1 MLFKIITKLYFW
13 KCYIF
18 FKNSFNQEMILGTRV
33 LSEYEWK
40 RDIIMNC
47 FTSNN
52 KWSRRKLYKYSKMKM
67 ENTVEKPEI
76 SVLISLYRSEKF
88 LRGFIQNIL
97 EQSHFNKSEFIFV
110 AVEPNEKELK
120 ILKEFCSMNSN
131 CILIISE
138 DRISIYEAW
147 NKAIDQSTANLLT
160 NMNVDDLRS
169 PSSLEIQV
177 NFMDK
182 NEHVDV
188 GYQDILF
195 YRDLKSKWS
204 YVKKYNFKTKLPEV
218 SVPCLAWLGINPPH
232 NAPVWRKNLHKLYG
246 QFDSSLVSAGDYEF
260 WLRICI
266 EGVVFKKMNET
277 HVGYF
282 VNPTGISTKSD
293 SQSTKEEKVIQEY
306 YKAKFIDIMKIPASI
321 GGHQHFE
328 QLCDFLEERN
338 LKEYYREINK

>member
-1 MLFKIITKLYFW
+1 MLIKIITKLYLW

-18 FKNSFNQEMILGTRV
+18 NKNSFIQEMILGTRI

-40 RDIIMNC
+40 RDILIN
-47 FTSNN
+47 FLTSNK
-52 KWSRRKLYKYSKMKM
+52 KWTRRKLYKYNPKKM
-67 ENTVEKPEI
+67 ENKFEKPEI
-76 SVLISLYRSEKF
+76 SVLISLYKSERF

-97 EQSHFNKSEFIFV
+97 EQTHFDKSEFIFV
-110 AVEPNEKELK
+110 AVEPNRKELK
-120 ILKEFCSMNSN
+120 ILKEFCSINSN
-131 CILIISE
+131 CILIRSE

-147 NKAIDQSTANLLT
+147 NQAIDRSTANLLT

-195 YRDLKSKWS
+195 YRDLKSNWN
-204 YVKKYNFKTKLPEV
+204 YVKKYNFKTELPEV

-232 NAPVWRKNLHKLYG
+232 NAPVWRKNLHTLYG

-266 EGVVFKKMNET
+266 EGVRFKKMNEA
-277 HVGYF
+277 HVGYY
-282 VNPTGISTKSD
+282 VNPTGMSTKND
-293 SQSTKEEKVIQEY
+293 SPSSKEEKVIQEN
-306 YKAKFIDIMKIPASI
+306 YKDRFMKKMKIPQSI
-321 GGHQHFE
+321 VESQKFE
-328 QLCDFLEERN
+328 QLCDFLGETN
-338 LKEYYREINK
+338 LKGYYRKIYK

>member
-1 MLFKIITKLYFW
+1 MLIRIITKLYFW
-13 KCYIF
+13 KCYF
-18 FKNSFNQEMILGTRV
+18 FTKNTFNQEMILGTRV

-40 RDIIMNC
+40 RDIIINC

-52 KWSRRKLYKYSKMKM
+52 KWKKRKLYKYSPSKM
-67 ENTVEKPEI
+67 ENKIEKPEI
-76 SVLISLYRSEKF
+76 SVLISLYKSEKF
-88 LRGFIQNIL
+88 LKGFIQNIL
-97 EQSHFNKSEFIFV
+97 EQSYFDKSEFIFV
-110 AVEPNEKELK
+110 AVKPNEKEVK
-120 ILKEFCSMNSN
+120 ILKEFCSINSN

-138 DRISIYEAW
+138 DKISIYEAW

-169 PSSLEIQV
+169 PSSLEMQV

-182 NEHVDV
+182 NVHVEV

-195 YRDLKSKWS
+195 YRDQKSNWN
-204 YVKKYNFKTKLPEV
+204 YIKKYNFKTELPEV

-232 NAPVWRKNLHKLYG
+232 NAPVWRKNLHTRYG

-266 EGVVFKKMNET
+266 EGVRFKKMDET

-282 VNPTGISTKSD
+282 VNPAGLSTKSD
-293 SQSTKEEKVIQEY
+293 SQSSKEEKVIQED
-306 YKAKFIDIMKIPASI
+306 YKDRFMKIMNIPESI
-321 GGHQHFE
+321 GENKHFE
-328 QLCDFLEERN
+328 QLCDILGERN
-338 LKEYYREINK
+338 LKEYYRKINK